1 MKTIALYHLKG
12 GVGKTAAA
20 VNLACLAARARIPTV
35 LWDLDPQGA
44 ASWTLSASAIE
55 AVKPKALWSGNAPI
69 GDWVQETSR
78 SNLALI
84 PADLTTRHLDT
95 WLRKSGKDGDDPDT
109 LKQLLKPLSE
119 HYALCVLDC
128 PPSLSHLAE
137 NIFAAADRVLLPTV
151 PTHLSLRALKQL
163 LDHFAEHPLPRDRL
177 RAFWSLADRRRGL
190 HKALIEAP
198 PKSMPKL
205 LRAVIPYSTVIEKM
219 GEHKAPVEDFA
230 SDHPA
235 AEAYRLLWK
244 EVKAELKL

>member
-1 MKTIALYHLKG
+1 MKVLALYHLKG

-35 LWDLDPQGA
+35 LWDLDPQGG
-44 ASWTLSASAIE
+44 ASWTLSVAARDE
-55 AVKPKALWSGNAPI
+55 GKPKSLWQGSAPI
-69 GDWVQETSR
+69 AEWLQDTGR
-78 SNLALI
+78 ANLSLI
-84 PADLTTRHLDT
+84 PADLATRHLDT
-95 WLRKSGKDGDDPDT
+95 WLRKDDPDT
-109 LKQLLKPLSE
+109 LKTLLKPLAE
-119 HYALCVLDC
+119 HHALCVLDC

-137 NIFAAADRVLLPTV
+137 NVFTAADRVLLPTV

-163 LDHFAEHPLPRDRL
+163 LDHFGEHKLPRQKL

-190 HKALIEAP
+190 HRALIEAP
-198 PKSMPKL
+198 PKSMPPL
-205 LRAVIPYSTVIEKM
+205 LRAVVPYSSVIEKM
-219 GEHKAPVEDFA
+219 GEHKAPVEDYA

>member
-1 MKTIALYHLKG
+1 MKTLALYHLKG

-20 VNLACLAARARIPTV
+20 VNIACLAARARIPTV

-44 ASWTLSASAIE
+44 ASWTLSATAID
-55 AVKPKALWSGNAPI
+55 AGKPKALWSGSAPI
-69 GDWVQETSR
+69 GDWVQETGR
-78 SNLALI
+78 SHLALI

-95 WLRKSGKDGDDPDT
+95 WLRKDDPDT
-109 LKQLLKPLSE
+109 LKQLLRPLSE
-119 HYALCVLDC
+119 HYSLCVLDC

-163 LDHFAEHPLPRDRL
+163 LDYFGEHKLPRDKL

-205 LRAVIPYSTVIEKM
+205 LRAVIPYSTVVEKM
-219 GEHKAPVEDFA
+219 GEHKAPVEDYA

>member
-1 MKTIALYHLKG
+1 MKTLALYHLKG

-20 VNLACLAARARIPTV
+20 VNIACLAARARIPTV

-44 ASWTLSASAIE
+44 ASWTLSAAAID
-55 AVKPKALWSGNAPI
+55 AGKPKALWSGSAPI
-69 GDWVQETSR
+69 GDWLQETGR
-78 SNLALI
+78 SHLSLI

-95 WLRKSGKDGDDPDT
+95 WLRKDDPDT
-109 LKQLLKPLSE
+109 LKQLLRPLSE
-119 HYALCVLDC
+119 HYSLCVLDC

-163 LDHFAEHPLPRDRL
+163 LDYFGEHKLPRDKL

-235 AEAYRLLWK
+235 AEAYRMLWK

>member
-1 MKTIALYHLKG
+1 MKTLALYHLKG

-20 VNLACLAARARIPTV
+20 VNIACLAAKARIPTV

-44 ASWTLSASAIE
+44 ASWTMSATATE
-55 AVKPKALWSGNAPI
+55 AGKPKALWSGNAPI
-69 GDWVQETSR
+69 GDWVQETGR
-78 SNLALI
+78 SNLSLI
-84 PADLTTRHLDT
+84 PADLTTRHLDI
-95 WLRKSGKDGDDPDT
+95 WLRKDDPDT

-163 LDHFAEHPLPRDRL
+163 LDYFGDNKLPRDKL

-190 HKALIEAP
+190 HRALIEAP

-205 LRAVIPYSTVIEKM
+205 LRAVVPYSAIIEKM
-219 GEHKAPVEDFA
+219 GEHKAPVEDYA

-235 AEAYRLLWK
+235 AEAYRLLWQ

>member
-1 MKTIALYHLKG
+1 MKTLALYHLKG

-20 VNLACLAARARIPTV
+20 VNLACLAARARIPTL

-44 ASWTLSASAIE
+44 ASWTLSVT
-55 AVKPKALWSGNAPI
+55 AVDAGKPKSLWSGNTPI
-69 GDWVQETSR
+69 GDWVQETGR

-95 WLRKSGKDGDDPDT
+95 WLRKDDPDT
-109 LKQLLKPLSE
+109 LKKLLEPLSE
-119 HYALCVLDC
+119 NFALCVLDC

-163 LDHFAEHPLPRDRL
+163 LDHYSEHKLSRSKL

-198 PKSMPKL
+198 PKSMPTL

>member
-1 MKTIALYHLKG
+1 MKTLALYHLKG

-20 VNLACLAARARIPTV
+20 VNIACLAARARIPTL

-44 ASWTLSASAIE
+44 ASWTLSAAAIE
-55 AVKPKALWSGNAPI
+55 AAKPKALWSGNAPI
-69 GDWVQETSR
+69 GDWVQDTGR

-95 WLRKSGKDGDDPDT
+95 WLRKDDPDT

-119 HYALCVLDC
+119 HYSLCVLDC

-163 LDHFAEHPLPRDRL
+163 LDHFSEHKLPRERL

-190 HKALIEAP
+190 HRALIEAP

-205 LRAVIPYSTVIEKM
+205 LRAVIPYSTVVEKM
-219 GEHKAPVEDFA
+219 GEHRAPVEDYD

>member
-1 MKTIALYHLKG
+1 MKTLALYHLKG

-35 LWDLDPQGA
+35 LWDLDPQGG
-44 ASWTLSASAIE
+44 ASWTLSVPAPE
-55 AVKPKALWSGNAPI
+55 GGKPKSLWTGSAPI
-69 GDWVQETSR
+69 GDWVQETGR
-78 SNLALI
+78 SNLSLI

-95 WLRKSGKDGDDPDT
+95 WLRKDDPDT
-109 LKQLLKPLSE
+109 LQQLLKPLSE

-163 LDHFAEHPLPRDRL
+163 LDHFSENKLPRSKL

-198 PKSMPKL
+198 PKSMPTL
-205 LRAVIPYSTVIEKM
+205 LRAVIPYSTVVEKM
-219 GEHKAPVEDFA
+219 GEHKAPVEDYA

-244 EVKAELKL
+244 DVKAELKL

>member
-1 MKTIALYHLKG
+1 MKTVALYHLKG

-20 VNLACLAARARIPTV
+20 VNIACLAARARIPTV

-44 ASWTLSASAIE
+44 ASWTLSVATPDA
-55 AVKPKALWSGNAPI
+55 AKPKTLWNGAAPI
-69 GDWVQETSR
+69 GDWVQETGR
-78 SNLALI
+78 SHLALI

-95 WLRKSGKDGDDPDT
+95 WLRKDDPDT
-109 LKQLLKPLSE
+109 LRQLLKPLSE

-137 NIFAAADRVLLPTV
+137 NIFAAADRVLLPTL

-163 LDHFAEHPLPRDRL
+163 LDYFGEHKLPREKL

-190 HKALIEAP
+190 HRALIEAP
-198 PKSMPKL
+198 PKSMPRL
-205 LRAVIPYSTVIEKM
+205 LRAVIPYSTVVEKM

>member
-1 MKTIALYHLKG
+1 MKTLAVYHLKG

-20 VNLACLAARARIPTV
+20 VNLACLAAQARIPTL

-44 ASWTLSASAIE
+44 ASWTLSATAPN
-55 AVKPKALWSGNAPI
+55 AGKPKSLWNGNAPM
-69 GDWVQETSR
+69 GDWVQETGR
-78 SNLALI
+78 SNLSLI
-84 PADLTTRHLDT
+84 PADLTMRHLDT
-95 WLRKSGKDGDDPDT
+95 WLRKDDPDR
-109 LKQLLKPLSE
+109 LKSLLAPLSE
-119 HYALCVLDC
+119 RFALCVLDC

-137 NIFAAADRVLLPTV
+137 NIFLASDRVLLPTV

-163 LDHFAEHPLPRDRL
+163 LDHYSEHQLPRNKL

-190 HKALIEAP
+190 HKALLEAP
-198 PKSMPKL
+198 PKAMPTL
-205 LRAVIPYSTVIEKM
+205 LQAVIPYSTVIEKM
-219 GEHKAPVEDFA
+219 GEHKAPVEDYA

>member
-1 MKTIALYHLKG
+1 VKVLALYHLKG

-44 ASWTLSASAIE
+44 ASWTLSIAAPE
-55 AVKPKALWSGNAPI
+55 AAKPKALWQGDAPI
-69 GDWVQETSR
+69 ADWLQETGR
-78 SNLALI
+78 SHLALI

-95 WLRKSGKDGDDPDT
+95 WLRKDDPDT
-109 LKQLLKPLSE
+109 LKSLLKPLAES
-119 HYALCVLDC
+119 HALCVLDC

-137 NIFAAADRVLLPTV
+137 NVFTAADRVLLPTV
-151 PTHLSLRALKQL
+151 PTHLSLRALRQL
-163 LDHFAEHPLPRDRL
+163 MDHFGEHKLPRQKL

-190 HKALIEAP
+190 HNALIEAP
-198 PKSMPKL
+198 PKSMPPL
-205 LRAVIPYSTVIEKM
+205 LRAVVPYSSVIEKM
-219 GEHKAPVEDFA
+219 GEHRAPVEDYA